1 MVFGVMTAG
10 NSRENG
16 TLKERKDMIAN
27 ESAAGG
33 AIRRLMK
40 AAGLVSAFAMVG
52 AGPGLAQD
60 TAPADLPVEQ
70 VEKIVRDYLMR
81 EPEVIYQALEEL
93 QRRQAAEQAERQ
105 KQSLASR
112 QDELLN
118 DPATPVAGNPD
129 GDVTLVEFFDY
140 RCGYCRRVMASMQ
153 ALMSEDDQLRVVFKE
168 LPVLGEDSVRAARA
182 ALASLRQDES
192 LYLDFHLALM
202 SADDLSMDGIRT
214 LASDVGFDADRL
226 QADMDSEEISQAIE
240 ANYQLASALGIEGTP
255 AFVIGETLVPGAVD
269 KARLAALI
277 EETRTATN

>member
-1 MVFGVMTAG
+1 MMQTKPRIGRMLPA
-10 NSRENG
+10 RW
-16 TLKERKDMIAN
+16 
-27 ESAAGG
+27 
-33 AIRRLMK
+33 K
-40 AAGLVSAFAMVG
+40 AAGLALAFVPA
-52 AGPGLAQD
+52 ALEPALAD
-60 TAPADLPVEQ
+60 EAAPAADLPVEQ

-81 EPEVIYQALEEL
+81 EPEIIYQALEEL

-105 KQSLASR
+105 KEMLISR

-129 GDVTLVEFFDY
+129 GDVALVEFFDY
-140 RCGYCRRVMASMQ
+140 RCGYCRRVLSSMQ
-153 ALMSEDDQLRVVFKE
+153 ALMEEDADLKVVFKE

-182 ALASLRQDES
+182 ALASQQQDKS

-202 SADDLSMDGIRT
+202 SADDLSADGIRT
-214 LASDVGFDADRL
+214 IAAEIGFDPDQLER
-226 QADMDSEEISQAIE
+226 DMESDEVTGAID

-277 EETRTATN
+277 EEARTATN